1 MQQQRKLHVQE
12 KDGRQQKQQL
22 GQLLQDAVDEDEQL
36 QQAVLRDE
44 EALAVLREE
53 ALAVLRDVLHQ
64 SEDVLHQSEDVLLQ
78 SEDVLHQSE
87 KAAALEEEDVDKLP
101 NPSFFQFFILTNC
114 KLSLIRQHQ

>member
-12 KDGRQQKQQL
+12 KDEQQQKQQL
-22 GQLLQDAVDEDEQL
+22 GHLLQDEDDDEQPPK
-36 QQAVLRDE
+36 AVALNDVEAQRD
-44 EALAVLREE
+44 AL
-53 ALAVLRDVLHQ
+53 H
-64 SEDVLHQSEDVLLQ
+64 Q

-114 KLSLIRQHQ
+114 KLSLVRQLQ